1 MSTSPV
7 PPPLSPHQQP
17 QQGPHP
23 PTTNAALLQIL
34 AQQQQLMTELA
45 AQVKGMSRDEV
56 VLDSLSSNIAE
67 FAYDPEHGCT
77 FDSWYARYA
86 DLFDK
91 DAGKL
96 DDAAKIRLLMRK
108 LNPAAHER
116 FTSFILPKTPKDFME
131 FSVVV
136 TKLKTIF
143 GTPVSVFNRRF
154 HCLQITK
161 DDAKD
166 FVSYSCR
173 VNRACVDFK
182 ISELSEE
189 QFKTLIFVCG
199 LKSPRESDI
208 RMRLI
213 TKLNERAEVTLEQV
227 VEDCKNLV
235 NLKKDTSLVEKQEH
249 LRSSRRCADCKFRD
263 HVCRDCKKKGHKE
276 GYCACFARKGK
287 KKPPSKGVKVVSV
300 KNVSQRRKFAEIEIN
315 QVPVQLQIDS
325 ASDITVISD
334 RCWKQIGSPSGVKP
348 SCSAKTASGAP
359 LDLALEFWCDVEI
372 SGITKRSLCRVVSP
386 KIDLNI
392 LGADWISAFGLWDVP
407 FSSFC
412 RKIAESAPDAVQA
425 LQAQFPKVFTSEMGL
440 CTKTKVQLALKENS
454 KPVFCPKRPVAYAMQ
469 SAVETELQRLQD
481 LGVLVPVDHSNWA
494 APIVVVRKPNGSVR
508 ICADFSTGLNSCLEP
523 NQYPLPLPEDIFAK
537 MAGCKLYSHIDL
549 SDAYLQVEVD
559 PKDQHLLTINTHK
572 GLYRYTR
579 LTPGITSA
587 PGSYQQLMD
596 TMVGDL
602 NGTCGYLDDILVGGH
617 TPEEHDRNLQQ
628 VLRRLEEYGLT
639 VRIEKCSFRMPQV
652 KYLGQILDGDG
663 IRPDPDKTSAV
674 ATMPPP
680 HDVSSLRSYLGAV
693 NYYGKYIPEMR
704 KLRYPM
710 DQLLK
715 AGVKWEWSEA
725 CQHAFNRFLS
735 ADASQHGMGARIAH
749 KLPDGTVK
757 AISYASR
764 SLTPAEANYS
774 QIEKEGLGLIFAVT
788 RFHRMI
794 FGRSFTLETDHKPLL
809 AIFGSKKGI
818 PVYTANRL
826 QRWALTLLLYD
837 FAIQYIR
844 TESFGYAD
852 VLSRLIN
859 THIRPNEEYVIAAVE
874 LEDCMQ
880 DIVKQSLAHLPI
892 TFKMVQGG
900 TKADPVLKQVIQF
913 VQTGWPTNRTD
924 LTDQHVQQFHQRRDS
939 LSLVS
944 NCLMYG
950 ERTVIPAKFRDRV
963 LHQLHKGHPGV
974 ERMRS
979 VARNYVYWPGIDEHI
994 TQLVRSCNECAK
1006 AAKTNPKTSLESW
1019 PIPTQPWQR
1028 VHADFAGPVDGLY
1041 FLVVVDAF
1049 SRWPEVV
1056 PTKRI
1061 TTTATIAIF
1070 REIFSRH
1077 GMPETLVTDNGTQF
1091 TSEDFEG
1098 YCNSNGILHL
1108 KTPPYHPQSNGLAER
1123 FVDTFKR
1130 TLKKITAGGEALRQA
1145 IDTFLLCYRSTPCR
1159 SAPQSKTPA
1168 ELLLG
1173 RRLRT
1178 SLDLLKPPTP
1188 FNKPAD
1194 SEQEKQFNRKHGA
1207 KARNY
1212 NVKDLVWAKVHRNN
1226 TWTWEPG
1233 QVLERVGAVV
1243 YNVWLPSKQDLIRS
1257 HCNQLR
1263 KRHES
1268 EAVESTE
1275 EQQPLSQQF
1284 NNRIQSH
1291 NHRVRGT
1298 SFSRIRNQG
1307 WFHVALALNEELL
1320 LSNTK
1325 DHLARLLVYED
1336 RL

>member
-1 MSTSPV
+1 MSTPPV
-7 PPPLSPHQQP
+7 PPPLPPHQQP

-116 FTSFILPKTPKDFME
+116 FTSFILPKTPKDFNE

-161 DDAKD
+161 DDAED

-235 NLKKDTSLVEKQEH
+235 NLKKDTSLVEKQGAPALVQEVRQSRFKAKQDKPDKQKQQH
-249 LRSSRRCADCKFRD
+249 SSEAGPSSGQPSAPCWSCGGMHYSADCKFRD

-454 KPVFCPKRPVAYAMQ
+454 KPVFRPKRPVAYAMQ

-481 LGVLVPVDHSNWA
+481 LGVLVPVDHSDWA

-725 CQHAFNRFLS
+725 CQRAFNRFRDILQSPLALTHYNPKLDIVVS
-735 ADASQHGMGARIAH
+735 ADASQHGIGARIAH

-774 QIEKEGLGLIFAVT
+774 QIEKEGLGLIFAG
-788 RFHRMI
+788 F
-794 FGRSFTLETDHKPLL
+794 E
-809 AIFGSKKGI
+809 KGI
-818 PVYTANRL
+818 S
-826 QRWALTLLLYD
+826 TLD
-837 FAIQYIR
+837 
-844 TESFGYAD
+844 
-852 VLSRLIN
+852 
-859 THIRPNEEYVIAAVE
+859 
-874 LEDCMQ
+874 
-880 DIVKQSLAHLPI
+880 
-892 TFKMVQGG
+892 QGG
-900 TKADPVLKQVIQF
+900 
-913 VQTGWPTNRTD
+913 
-924 LTDQHVQQFHQRRDS
+924 S
-939 LSLVS
+939 
-944 NCLMYG
+944 
-950 ERTVIPAKFRDRV
+950 
-963 LHQLHKGHPGV
+963 
-974 ERMRS
+974 
-979 VARNYVYWPGIDEHI
+979 
-994 TQLVRSCNECAK
+994 
-1006 AAKTNPKTSLESW
+1006 
-1019 PIPTQPWQR
+1019 
-1028 VHADFAGPVDGLY
+1028 
-1041 FLVVVDAF
+1041 
-1049 SRWPEVV
+1049 
-1056 PTKRI
+1056 
-1061 TTTATIAIF
+1061 
-1070 REIFSRH
+1070 
-1077 GMPETLVTDNGTQF
+1077 
-1091 TSEDFEG
+1091 
-1098 YCNSNGILHL
+1098 
-1108 KTPPYHPQSNGLAER
+1108 
-1123 FVDTFKR
+1123 
-1130 TLKKITAGGEALRQA
+1130 
-1145 IDTFLLCYRSTPCR
+1145 
-1159 SAPQSKTPA
+1159 
-1168 ELLLG
+1168 
-1173 RRLRT
+1173 
-1178 SLDLLKPPTP
+1178 
-1188 FNKPAD
+1188 
-1194 SEQEKQFNRKHGA
+1194 
-1207 KARNY
+1207 
-1212 NVKDLVWAKVHRNN
+1212 
-1226 TWTWEPG
+1226 
-1233 QVLERVGAVV
+1233 
-1243 YNVWLPSKQDLIRS
+1243 
-1257 HCNQLR
+1257 
-1263 KRHES
+1263 
-1268 EAVESTE
+1268 
-1275 EQQPLSQQF
+1275 
-1284 NNRIQSH
+1284 
-1291 NHRVRGT
+1291 
-1298 SFSRIRNQG
+1298 
-1307 WFHVALALNEELL
+1307 
-1320 LSNTK
+1320 
-1325 DHLARLLVYED
+1325 
-1336 RL
+1336 